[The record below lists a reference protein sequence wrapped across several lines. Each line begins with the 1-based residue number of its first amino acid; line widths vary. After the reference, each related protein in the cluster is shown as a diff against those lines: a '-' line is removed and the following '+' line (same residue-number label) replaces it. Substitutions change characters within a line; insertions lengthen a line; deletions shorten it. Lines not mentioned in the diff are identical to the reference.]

1 MERRRGTWPR
11 MTNRAPLPP
20 TAATPVTPGGSGSLL
35 HPTATPSRTDQR
47 RPSRPHSR
55 PATHSSS
62 SHSSQP
68 RSRHIADPSN
78 SRSHSDPHL
87 PSLIVSDIGLRS
99 SAASSPSTN
108 GTANGHGTSIPE
120 SGSVTLSTRQFKQ
133 LLDQQQKLQETNDR
147 VIHLLVTQ
155 QDQSTST
162 RQKIPKELSVSV
174 HMCVCLALH
183 VLVCA
188 CLK

>member
-11 MTNRAPLPP
+11 MTNRAPSPP

-47 RPSRPHSR
+47 RPPSRPHSR

-62 SHSSQP
+62 SHSSLP

-78 SRSHSDPHL
+78 SRSHSD
-87 PSLIVSDIGLRS
+87 VGLRS

-147 VIHLLVTQ
+147 VIQLLETQ

-162 RQKIPKELSVSV
+162 RQKKIPKELSVSV

>member
-1 MERRRGTWPR
+1 MVIF
-11 MTNRAPLPP
+11 NFYF
-20 TAATPVTPGGSGSLL
+20 LL
-35 HPTATPSRTDQR
+35 C
-47 RPSRPHSR
+47 
-55 PATHSSS
+55 S
-62 SHSSQP
+62 SHSSLP

-78 SRSHSDPHL
+78 CRSHSD
-87 PSLIVSDIGLRS
+87 VGLRS
-99 SAASSPSTN
+99 SAASYPSTN

-147 VIHLLVTQ
+147 VIQLLETQ

-162 RQKIPKELSVSV
+162 RQKKIPKELSVIV